1 MTCDAM
7 NLKNKLAVTA
17 TILAVMA
24 VVIAQPAHAQAI
36 TTRTDQASYTPG
48 GAGTFYITVV
58 NQSPTQTLEIRN
70 ITIYFPWAGYV
81 DGKWAAGS
89 NITNNLSPYQ
99 VLTTSASPGGGN
111 IYLYSVQFTI
121 PSWYGALNGNSNC
134 PGGTTSTRY
143 GIYSG
148 CVLLGTNTNNL
159 RYETTSFSISM
170 AIPTYEAPS
179 FMTQIIPTATFA
191 VLVVSTGILFM
202 AWTSLKR
209 IEPKK

>member
-1 MTCDAM
+1 M

-81 DGKWAAGS
+81 DGKWAAGGDGS
-89 NITNNLSPYQ
+89 FKLSPYR
-99 VLTTSASPGGGN
+99 VFPTNCSP
-111 IYLYSVQFTI
+111 
-121 PSWYGALNGNSNC
+121 
-134 PGGTTSTRY
+134 TRRHIFPY
-143 GIYSG
+143 Q
-148 CVLLGTNTNNL
+148 
-159 RYETTSFSISM
+159 R
-170 AIPTYEAPS
+170 
-179 FMTQIIPTATFA
+179 
-191 VLVVSTGILFM
+191 LFNPP
-202 AWTSLKR
+202 A
-209 IEPKK
+209 

>member
-1 MTCDAM
+1 M
-7 NLKNKLAVTA
+7 NLKSKLAVTA
-17 TILAVMA
+17 TILTVMA
-24 VVIAQPAHAQAI
+24 VVIAQPGHAQAI

-81 DGKWAAGS
+81 DGKWAAGGNVS
-89 NITNNLSPYQ
+89 FNLSPYQ
-99 VLTTSASPGGGN
+99 VLTTSGSPGGGN
-111 IYLYSVQFTI
+111 IYLYNVQFTI
-121 PSWYGALNGNSNC
+121 PSWYGSFIGGSSC
-134 PGGTTSTRY
+134 PGGNTSTRY
-143 GIYSG
+143 GIYAG
-148 CVLLGTNTNNL
+148 CVLLGTNTNGL

-209 IEPKK
+209 LESKK

>member
-1 MTCDAM
+1 M

-17 TILAVMA
+17 TILTVMA

-81 DGKWAAGS
+81 DGKWAAGGNVS
-89 NITNNLSPYQ
+89 FNLSPYQ
-99 VLTTSASPGGGN
+99 VLTTSGSPGGGN
-111 IYLYSVQFTI
+111 IYLYNVQFTI
-121 PSWYGALNGNSNC
+121 PSWHGSFIGGSSC
-134 PGGTTSTRY
+134 PGGNTSTRY
-143 GIYSG
+143 GIYAG
-148 CVLLGTNTNNL
+148 CVLLGTNTNGL

-209 IEPKK
+209 LESKK